1 MCSFSKALERVAGFF
16 VSAFFK
22 VHVPLHGTA
31 LDINFSYSGSF
42 CSCNPPA
49 ISFPGEY
56 VRSANI
62 ISLPERQGN
71 AFLVAAVL
79 WVRARALPS
88 SKLSLGFCFLG
99 CIRGYFLAWSNW
111 RQGSFAAG
119 GRGGCWLISAFSL
132 LQLTKTCLLEALVLG
147 GANQVTGMCS
157 CLVAKA
163 ISWSSRRQQPGQQ
176 GNAGTLWRRGAHY
189 LPTWQSLGLGAALA
203 GCSFANRCLCSSRCG
218 GRIGDILS
226 ASSVCAAPEGRWTL
240 TVSWAPAGGIR
251 PMSQRSSNRWAF

>member
-79 WVRARALPS
+79 
-88 SKLSLGFCFLG
+88 
-99 CIRGYFLAWSNW
+99 
-111 RQGSFAAG
+111 
-119 GRGGCWLISAFSL
+119 
-132 LQLTKTCLLEALVLG
+132 
-147 GANQVTGMCS
+147 
-157 CLVAKA
+157 
-163 ISWSSRRQQPGQQ
+163 
-176 GNAGTLWRRGAHY
+176 
-189 LPTWQSLGLGAALA
+189 
-203 GCSFANRCLCSSRCG
+203 
-218 GRIGDILS
+218 
-226 ASSVCAAPEGRWTL
+226 
-240 TVSWAPAGGIR
+240 
-251 PMSQRSSNRWAF
+251 